1 MAITATLDMRLKAD
15 KLDSAFEVIHETL
28 VGTRAFPGCLGV
40 SVLIDSADPAHVVLL
55 ETWESPEAD
64 NAYRQWR
71 ATQEGAS
78 ELGSLLAAPPSLILF
93 TVAEGV

>member
-1 MAITATLDMRLKAD
+1 VAITATLDLRLKAD
-15 KLDSAFEVIHETL
+15 KLDTAFEVIHETL
-28 VGTRAFPGCLGV
+28 VATRAFPGCLYV
-40 SVLIDSADPAHVVLL
+40 SVLVDSADPAHVVLF

-71 ATQEGAS
+71 ATPEGIS
-78 ELGSLLAAPPSLILF
+78 ELGSLLATAPSLTLF

>member
-1 MAITATLDMRLKAD
+1 VAITATLDLRLAAD
-15 KLDSAFEVIHETL
+15 KLDTAFEVIHETL
-28 VGTRAFPGCLGV
+28 VGTRAFPGCLHV
-40 SVLIDSADPAHVVLL
+40 SVLVDSADPAHVVLF

-71 ATQEGAS
+71 ATPEGAS
-78 ELGSLLAAPPSLILF
+78 QLGSLLATAPSLTLF